1 MITVRRQAS
10 EQHHTLNKGYYV
22 MEDKVLR
29 CITYA
34 KRNLVDLV
42 YRSAN
47 VEGLGTTFPDT
58 EAIIEN
64 LPVNTTR
71 DEVIFILNM
80 RDAYRFLF
88 DNIDYDDNLMFIRE
102 LNKIAGNNLIYGS
115 GRLRTQNVTIG
126 GTKWIPTIPNEAVVL
141 EDINML
147 SSVANAETKAVAYF
161 CYLCRSQLFID
172 GNKRVAQLMAN
183 KILIE
188 NGVGI
193 FAIPVERLT
202 EFKRLLVSYY
212 EMNDALD
219 LCIFLK
225 TYCIERI

>member
-1 MITVRRQAS
+1 MNDNILKCV
-10 EQHHTLNKGYYV
+10 
-22 MEDKVLR
+22 
-29 CITYA
+29 TYA
-34 KRNLVDLV
+34 KRNLVDLI

-58 EAIIEN
+58 EAILEN

-115 GRLRTQNVTIG
+115 GKLRTQNVSIG
-126 GTKWIPTIPNEAVVL
+126 GTKWVPAIPNEAMVL
-141 EDINML
+141 EDINVL
-147 SSVANAETKAVAYF
+147 CNVQDAETKAVAYF

-193 FAIPVERLT
+193 FAIPVERLK
-202 EFKRLLVSYY
+202 EFKRLLVHYY
-212 EMNDALD
+212 ETNDALD
-219 LCIFLK
+219 LCVFLK
-225 TYCIERI
+225 TCCIERI